1 MKLKNDFIIREFN
14 GTVYAVPADPG
25 TDKKSDPVILNET
38 GRILW
43 QKLQSE
49 TDMGALVSSIL
60 SVYDISTSQAEADVI
75 KFVEELRKADLL
87 AE

>member
-14 GTVYAVPADPG
+14 GTVYAVPADTEP
-25 TDKKSDPVILNET
+25 DKKSDPIVLNET

-43 QKLQSE
+43 QKLLNE
-49 TDMGALVSSIL
+49 TDMGELVSSVL
-60 SVYDISTSQAEADVI
+60 SVYDIPTSQAEADVM
-75 KFVEELRKADLL
+75 KFVDELRKAELI